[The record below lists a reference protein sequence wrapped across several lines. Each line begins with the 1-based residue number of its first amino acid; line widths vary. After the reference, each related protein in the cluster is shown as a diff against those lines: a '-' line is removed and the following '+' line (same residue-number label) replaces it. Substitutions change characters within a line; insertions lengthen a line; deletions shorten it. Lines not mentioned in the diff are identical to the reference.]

1 MTPEQAVL
9 WMLRLTAGRANYLEK
24 ATREETDE
32 IRLAVLS
39 AFRDQTFDRLLR
51 ISNVAMQHGLNHH
64 ETKIEKQQAAFV
76 LWAIDSALT
85 GTAVGNHR
93 RNIISAFIEEA
104 AGGAS

>member
-1 MTPEQAVL
+1 MTAEAAVL

-51 ISNVAMQHGLNHH
+51 ISNVAMQHGLTDH
-64 ETKIEKQQAAFV
+64 ETKIEKATSR
-76 LWAIDSALT
+76 IRS
-85 GTAVGNHR
+85 VGHRLRADRNSSREPRAQHHR
-93 RNIISAFIEEA
+93 RVHQEA